1 MFLAIAQ
8 SVPVQSI
15 INNLLIFDL
24 EFLCAIVKLIGF
36 LGWGFS
42 GWNRAEVSSACV
54 PPSSGWNRAV
64 GEDVSLDG
72 FLSVRS
78 TKQRMHLPHGFPV
91 GKNAPSRTHALC

>member
-54 PPSSGWNRAV
+54 PPSSGCIYRT
-64 GEDVSLDG
+64 GSP
-72 FLSVRS
+72 SV
-78 TKQRMHLPHGFPV
+78 KMHQAEPMLFV
-91 GKNAPSRTHALC
+91 N